1 MNTPLEE
8 QKKLAK
14 IYNKFEKILQD
25 YEGYKSTCKGDNE
38 YNLFEYCF
46 HYKDISKFGDV
57 PEDRQE
63 LAEKIAPYYDT
74 EKDFV
79 EICEIVDKN
88 VAPYIFVPR
97 DIVKTEK
104 VTYVA
109 PSLIEEGNETF
120 EISADF
126 IEATEGNV
134 AVVEKMKDMLA
145 DKSENNEFTF
155 EWVQKTKLEEVNGEN
170 RYVGN
175 VFNLTVSSLIGTC
188 CTLERVGRPILYNTA
203 WAHNTQMLLLLQDGI
218 PVGKATFML
227 NREKGEGLFN
237 NFEASSNVFFSKE
250 QQEALYNTFYNG
262 TLTMV
267 NAYNELNDVKITKV
281 NIGTR
286 ANKMDLLQF
295 SKNASDEEWV
305 DPEVLQIPGYAGD
318 AKGQQIVIY
327 NKTLVDKGLRYRNNH
342 LVK

>member
-1 MNTPLEE
+1 M
-8 QKKLAK
+8 
-14 IYNKFEKILQD
+14 LQ
-25 YEGYKSTCKGDNE
+25 
-38 YNLFEYCF
+38 
-46 HYKDISKFGDV
+46 
-57 PEDRQE
+57 
-63 LAEKIAPYYDT
+63 
-74 EKDFV
+74 
-79 EICEIVDKN
+79 
-88 VAPYIFVPR
+88 
-97 DIVKTEK
+97 
-104 VTYVA
+104 
-109 PSLIEEGNETF
+109 
-120 EISADF
+120 
-126 IEATEGNV
+126 
-134 AVVEKMKDMLA
+134 

-155 EWVQKTKLEEVNGEN
+155 EWVQKTKLEEVNGEK

-237 NFEASSNVFFSKE
+237 NFEASSGVFFSKE
-250 QQEALYNTFYNG
+250 QQEALYNTFYEG